1 MTGDTI
7 CVGAIAGAFG
17 VAGEARIKSFCADP
31 EAIADYAPLTLEDG
45 RELTLKLGRPIKGGY
60 AARLGGVSTRE
71 QAEALRG
78 QRLYAPRDRLPSLPD
93 DEFYHADLIGLAVA
107 DTGGQVLGRIRAIHD
122 HGAGD
127 LLEVAGP
134 GIRDSVMLPF
144 TRAAVPT
151 VDLAA
156 GRVIADPPAGIFPQH
171 DGDHDADEGADEGTG
186 AADE

>member
-1 MTGDTI
+1 MAKEPEGMI

-17 VAGEARIKSFCADP
+17 VRGEARIKSFCAEP
-31 EAIADYAPLTLEDG
+31 EAIADYAPLTLADG
-45 RELTLKLGRPIKGGY
+45 REMTLKLGRPVKGGF

-93 DEFYHADLIGLAVA
+93 DEFYHADLIGLAVV
-107 DTGGQVLGRIRAIHD
+107 DTGGQVLGRIQAIHD

-127 LLEVAGP
+127 LLEISGP
-134 GIRDSVMLPF
+134 GIKGSVMLPF
-144 TRAAVPT
+144 TRTAVPT

-171 DGDHDADEGADEGTG
+171 DTEDDADQDAG